1 MAELLVRLSLHLL
14 NCKVQLDLE
23 LNTMFSNSGVQF
35 QEIYQ
40 LLAQNK
46 TQPNELTQYKG
57 KALVL

>member
-1 MAELLVRLSLHLL
+1 MAELLVRLSLRLL